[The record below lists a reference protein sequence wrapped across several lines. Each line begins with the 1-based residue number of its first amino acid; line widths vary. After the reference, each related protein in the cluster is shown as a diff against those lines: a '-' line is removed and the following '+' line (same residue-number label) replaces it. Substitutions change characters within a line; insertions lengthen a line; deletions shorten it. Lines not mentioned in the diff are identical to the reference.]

1 MISISLAFSTR
12 IYGSNS
18 FSDIYNVVVFPHF
31 QANLPNC
38 TSTLVSVIKRGRNLY
53 YLREEYKTMEILNQ
67 YSLYTGPP
75 FCFIEEKHSKVMFIG
90 NLKNLN
96 EQLKGIELPLY
107 S

>member
-1 MISISLAFSTR
+1 
-12 IYGSNS
+12 
-18 FSDIYNVVVFPHF
+18 
-31 QANLPNC
+31 
-38 TSTLVSVIKRGRNLY
+38 
-53 YLREEYKTMEILNQ
+53 MEILNQ